1 MKISAIVAF
10 YKNLP
15 FLDLVLDGF
24 RRQNYDHKDFE
35 VIIAEDDDAP
45 VTKEYVAKQSRDLPF
60 VLKHVCHEDLG
71 FRKDKILN
79 EAISVSEGEFLV
91 LLDGDCIPHRSLLK
105 EYMRMGCE
113 GTLFFGRRVMMSE
126 LLTQKLVASRDRK
139 LLSLYSQVKHGSKR
153 IEDGI
158 YLPFFRK
165 RNKTNGL
172 LGCNWGIMKK
182 HVLEVNGYDED
193 YVTAG
198 VGEDIDIE
206 WRLKANGIKKQS
218 MRHRAI
224 VYHLHH
230 VAHYSQDAPVSQA
243 MWREKEAA
251 GHIYCLNGYYQH
263 HSI

>member
-1 MKISAIVAF
+1 MKISIIIGF

-15 FLDLVLDGF
+15 FLDLVLDGLQ
-24 RRQNYDHKDFE
+24 RQNYKDFE

-45 VTKEYVAKQSRDLPF
+45 ETPAYLERRSHDLPF
-60 VLKHVCHEDLG
+60 VLKHVCQKDDG
-71 FRKDKILN
+71 FRKNKILN
-79 EAISVSEGEFLV
+79 AAVRISEGEFLAF
-91 LLDGDCIPHRSLLK
+91 LDGDCIPHRSLVK
-105 EYMRMGCE
+105 EYARMAKE
-113 GTLFFGRRVMMSE
+113 GTLFFGRRVMMGE
-126 LLTQKLVASRDRK
+126 QLTQKLVATRDRK
-139 LLSLYSQVKHGSKR
+139 LLSLYSQFKHKSKR

-172 LGCNWGIMKK
+172 LGCNWGIFKQ
-182 HVLEVNGYDED
+182 HILEVNGYDED

-206 WRLKANGIKKQS
+206 WRLLANGIKKQS

-230 VAHYSQDAPVSQA
+230 IAHYSHDAPVGKA
-243 MWREKEAA
+243 LWRAKEAA
-251 GHIYCLNGYYQH
+251 GRIYCINGLNKH
-263 HSI
+263 H